1 MKVWPGFGEA
11 DWRTLFNV
19 YKIFSTLI
27 PPSEQLVQQKIV
39 MIESGIVT
47 MFSHILG
54 DLYQPLFCVLVVC
67 ALEILSQGGLR
78 LLTEIPLCG
87 GVWLANCVE
96 IVWILGRASVA
107 DGNPCYDLVTTHSAI
122 MRTMGVM
129 VWWNA
134 INSTN
139 FVLIFNDILKS
150 WQLWNVTD

>member
-1 MKVWPGFGEA
+1 MKVWPGFREA

-39 MIESGIVT
+39 MIQSGIVT

-54 DLYQPLFCVLVVC
+54 DYSVFGSCVLWKYFC
-67 ALEILSQGGLR
+67 KLDSAYKQR
-78 LLTEIPLCG
+78 FPFAG
-87 GVWLANCVE
+87 GVWLANCVG

-107 DGNPCYDLVTTHSAI
+107 DGNPCYDLVTTQRAI